1 MRSQYP
7 SVLPVEITERV
18 KNIDNIYKIA
28 NIKLTPINKTY
39 PLVSTEAPRVEIYF
53 PSDSVLNLQNA
64 ILEANITFNHLGN
77 GNAADRANNHVQGL
91 YPPRYGLASLIEEVN
106 VYINGIQAS
115 TTKKY
120 NYVHNWVRDWLSSF
134 DVEINEGLNDCQ
146 DPSMLYTRP
155 TGGGMSGLVV
165 PRRGFPVCVWNDNAA
180 NNDVNA
186 RQRMNYH
193 LNLSDSVGFFAEG
206 SSKILNTALLGEIK
220 LEIIFTSQIATCIAG
235 SAVGANIAATSYFG
249 HIFPQTGNQLRGT
262 LNTADTKGADAGG
275 TTGAISFARN
285 NVEVATGGVVFGDT
299 GVPTLGCTNA
309 ARSGVLTAGAGD
321 NQLAAIAPETQ
332 QFSIRD
338 VVLHMEALQFKTS
351 DYYDIMN
358 RLVDSGA
365 YKYHF
370 KRYVIQTDA
379 ATTTRQVDYRMVVNS
394 ECLNYVLATFRPNGY
409 DTLANPV
416 NSLIAPPCV
425 GHCGTLN
432 ATLPQQVSAG
442 LPYTFNNSKFFIR
455 NGLRVARCGWKVDE
469 TYFEPRT
476 KQELYMDNIRHWRYY
491 NNGEQTKPHV
501 GLKNYWDFVH
511 CYFTAILSFET
522 KSEDDVKSVY
532 NLRGLNTNGKAISI
546 SCFTETEDANYTAQ
560 NTAQGSLVPGS
571 GVNVD
576 ASTNTLTYP
585 INIRGF
591 SQINLDP
598 AGAAIPT
605 FLICTTT
612 TLELKGRREVD
623 IKY

>member
-77 GNAADRANNHVQGL
+77 GGATRPNQYVQGL

-120 NYVHNWVRDWLSSF
+120 NYVHNWVRDWLASF

-146 DPSMLYTRP
+146 DPSLLYTRP
-155 TGGGMSGLVV
+155 TTGGMSGLIV
-165 PRRGFPVCVWNDNAA
+165 PKRGFPVCVWNDDAA
-180 NNDVNA
+180 ANDVNA
-186 RQRMNYH
+186 RQRANYH

-235 SAVGANIAATSYFG
+235 SAVPPSTADTGMYA
-249 HIFPQTGNQLRGT
+249 HIFPQTGNLLRGT
-262 LNTADTKGADAGG
+262 LNSADTKGTNSAG
-275 TTGAISFARN
+275 TTADTNFARQ
-285 NVEVATGGVVFGDT
+285 NVEVATGGLLFGDT
-299 GVPTLGCTNA
+299 GVPTLGATDADRTGALADGTGANQRA
-309 ARSGVLTAGAGD
+309 AV
-321 NQLAAIAPETQ
+321 AADTQ

-416 NSLIAPPCV
+416 NSLISPSCI

-432 ATLPQQVSAG
+432 ATLPQQVAAG

-476 KQELYMDNIRHWRYY
+476 KQEMYMDNIRHWRYY

-501 GLKNYWDFVH
+501 GLKNYWDFVN

-560 NTAQGSLVPGS
+560 NTAQGVVVLG
-571 GVNVD
+571 GGNVE
-576 ASTNTLTYP
+576 ASTNATTYP
-585 INIRGF
+585 INMRGF
-591 SQINLDP
+591 SQVNLDP

>member
-77 GNAADRANNHVQGL
+77 GGATRPNQYVQGL

-146 DPSMLYTRP
+146 DPSLLYTRP
-155 TGGGMSGLVV
+155 TTGGMSGLVV
-165 PRRGFPVCVWNDNAA
+165 PRRGYPVCVWNDDAA
-180 NNDVNA
+180 ANDVNA

-235 SAVGANIAATSYFG
+235 AAVPPSTADTGMYA
-249 HIFPQTGNQLRGT
+249 HIFPQTGNLLRGT
-262 LNTADTKGADAGG
+262 LNSADTKGNNSGATTAD
-275 TTGAISFARN
+275 TNFARQ
-285 NVEVATGGVVFGDT
+285 NVEVATGGLLFGDT
-299 GVPTLGCTNA
+299 GVPTLGATDA
-309 ARSGVLTAGAGD
+309 DRTGALADGAGA
-321 NQLAAIAPETQ
+321 NQRAVIAADTQ

-416 NSLIAPPCV
+416 NSLISPSCI

-432 ATLPQQVSAG
+432 ATLPQQVAAG

-476 KQELYMDNIRHWRYY
+476 KQEMYMDNIRHWRYY
-491 NNGEQTKPHV
+491 NNGEQTKPHI
-501 GLKNYWDFVH
+501 GLKNYWDFVN

-560 NTAQGSLVPGS
+560 NTAQGVVVLG
-571 GVNVD
+571 GGNVE
-576 ASTNTLTYP
+576 ASTNATTYP
-585 INIRGF
+585 INMRGF
-591 SQINLDP
+591 SQVNLDP